1 MKATRMARVHRT
13 LMPTVFVLA
22 MALLSAQVR
31 AESCDAVADHLV
43 AQSSHLVIA
52 KIVMPECAR
61 KNLEQGSMLISKS
74 REEWMALCAA
84 DMDAQVALVGDRD
97 RILKRCRLRG
107 SGIAWD

>member
-1 MKATRMARVHRT
+1 
-13 LMPTVFVLA
+13 MPALFVLA
-22 MALLSAQVR
+22 MAWPAARAQ
-31 AESCDAVADHLV
+31 AERCDAVADHLV

-61 KNLEQGSMLISKS
+61 KHLEQGSMLISKP

-84 DMDAQVALVGDRD
+84 DMDAQVALTDDRD

-107 SGIAWD
+107 SGVAWD